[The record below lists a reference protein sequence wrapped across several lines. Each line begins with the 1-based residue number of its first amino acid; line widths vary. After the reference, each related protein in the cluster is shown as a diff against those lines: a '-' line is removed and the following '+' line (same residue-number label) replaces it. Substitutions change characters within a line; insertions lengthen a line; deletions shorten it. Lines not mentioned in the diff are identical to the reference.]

1 MNLKN
6 NIAVII
12 PAAGSSSRFD
22 GKLPKQFL
30 NIGHET
36 VLEKTVNL
44 FLGITTVKKIFI
56 AINPAQK
63 IIQSQSF
70 YNHSRINIV
79 EGGNSRSQSVLNAL
93 DEIDD
98 DTLYIFVSEEIR
110 CDEFSLEI
118 VRTDG
123 ASLGVKYT
131 PERCIQDGSMPEG
144 HEDNPAGWSHLG
156 AIHNLESGVSYDIT
170 TSDSFSAVSED
181 VIYKIIGDLINSM
194 IGFGGGSISICCGV
208 VILLIGLVLAIM
220 KKEKATTY
228 QIDEQGAVILD
239 QQPETDLAQESG

>member
-1 MNLKN
+1 MKNYQPPLGDKIEKILKN
-6 NIAVII
+6 PLII
-12 PAAGSSSRFD
+12 DVGKGVFSGFD
-22 GKLPKQFL
+22 L
-30 NIGHET
+30 NQLKE
-36 VLEKTVNL
+36 LEK
-44 FLGITTVKKIFI
+44 FL
-56 AINPAQK
+56 
-63 IIQSQSF
+63 S
-70 YNHSRINIV
+70 
-79 EGGNSRSQSVLNAL
+79 
-93 DEIDD
+93 IDD

-181 VIYKIIGDLINSM
+181 VGDGTGI
-194 IGFGGGSISICCGV
+194 
-208 VILLIGLVLAIM
+208 
-220 KKEKATTY
+220 
-228 QIDEQGAVILD
+228 
-239 QQPETDLAQESG
+239 

>member
-1 MNLKN
+1 MHVMAKW
-6 NIAVII
+6 
-12 PAAGSSSRFD
+12 
-22 GKLPKQFL
+22 
-30 NIGHET
+30 T
-36 VLEKTVNL
+36 
-44 FLGITTVKKIFI
+44 LGIGAFFLVMGI
-56 AINPAQK
+56 AL
-63 IIQSQSF
+63 F
-70 YNHSRINIV
+70 V
-79 EGGNSRSQSVLNAL
+79 GMGNSDDIKELSVEDNAVWSGNSGTYVH
-93 DEIDD
+93 EIDD

-144 HEDNPAGWSHLG
+144 HEDDPPGWSHLG
-156 AIHNLESGVSYDIT
+156 AIHNLEPGVSYDIT

-181 VIYKIIGDLINSM
+181 IIFKIIEDLMNSV

-220 KKEKATTY
+220 KEEKATTY

-239 QQPETDLAQESG
+239 QQPETDLMQESG